1 MKLESLGWDSFFANH
16 FTPFQEKGLHPARV
30 ALEHK
35 NAYLTYSAFGELTAE
50 LTGKMRYQALHREDL
65 PAVGDWVAIQHLEDE
80 SRAVI
85 HGVLPRKSKFIRKA
99 AGEIIEI
106 QILAS
111 NIETAFLVSGLDH
124 DFNPRRLE
132 RFLTLTWDSGAS
144 PVILLNKTDICDDLE
159 AKMAKIEEIAI
170 NAPIIPL
177 SAENDEDLSALSEF
191 LQNGETV
198 VLLGSSGVGKS
209 TIINRL
215 LGKNVQAVQEV
226 REDDS
231 RGRHTTTHREL
242 FVLDNGA
249 MIIDTPGLREIQ
261 LWDSGDGLQE
271 TFEDV
276 EELAANCRFRDCKHQ
291 NEPGCEVKKALLNGE
306 LSRERY
312 ESYQKLQKELAYID
326 RLQDQR
332 EALEEKRRAKI
343 MSKTINRMYKDR
355 D

>member
-1 MKLESLGWDSFFANH
+1 
-16 FTPFQEKGLHPARV
+16 
-30 ALEHK
+30 
-35 NAYLTYSAFGELTAE
+35 
-50 LTGKMRYQALHREDL
+50 MRDQALHREDL

>member
-1 MKLESLGWDSFFANH
+1 
-16 FTPFQEKGLHPARV
+16 
-30 ALEHK
+30 
-35 NAYLTYSAFGELTAE
+35 
-50 LTGKMRYQALHREDL
+50 MRYQALHREDL